1 MQARRF
7 YLDTQSRAFVSG
19 PNSSLPASGG
29 AFIEEDVEAIELYF
43 LEPTGSFSQPYTFL
57 DYSGNTV
64 KLAVGVTAPAALQ
77 TSWTAISTG
86 ISAGITELVAGG
98 AGAVEVQRVSFN
110 PAPER
115 GTFALQFPARN
126 ITVSSASA
134 STFVC
139 ATPHGLYDGQSVTL
153 TAFTI
158 SSGFSNGEVIFIRD
172 RTTNTFKAAPAPG
185 ATAITFSLTS
195 GGGTAELPA
204 QTTAQLAYN
213 ATPQAVQSAI
223 AGAGFAISGTPQ
235 ITVTGVD
242 GKEYSLNYGGGS
254 AGISFANVTVVG
266 STLARQPG
274 LAANVNFN
282 TSEIVALVAAGNT
295 ATTMEV
301 EVGDGTLRQTYQQ
314 AATLGNDII
323 ASTSP
328 VPLPN
333 PTPAS
338 SFNLI
343 APNSDVWN
351 VTIDNDGVLTA
362 TKQ

>member
-1 MQARRF
+1 MQPRKF
-7 YLDTQSRAFVSG
+7 YLDTQSRAFVGS
-19 PNSSLPASGG
+19 PDSTLPTAGT
-29 AFIEEDVEAIELYF
+29 AFFEEDVEAIELYF
-43 LEPTGSFSQPYTFL
+43 LEPTGNFSAPYQFL

-77 TSWTAISTG
+77 TSWTSVSTTVT
-86 ISAGITELVAGG
+86 ATITELVVGG
-98 AGAVEVQRVSFN
+98 SGATEVQRISFS
-110 PAPER
+110 PRAEK
-115 GTFALQFPARN
+115 GSFAIQFPSRN
-126 ITVSSASA
+126 VTVSSATSSIFA
-134 STFVC
+134 
-139 ATPHGLYDGQSVTL
+139 AARHGLFDGQSVTL

-158 SSGFSNGEVIFIRD
+158 SSGFSNGDILYIRD
-172 RTTNTFKAAPAPG
+172 RTRDTFKVAAQPG

-195 GGGTAELPA
+195 GGGTAQLPA
-204 QTTAQLAYN
+204 QTTAQLAYDV
-213 ATPQAVQSAI
+213 PPLEMQD
-223 AGAGFAISGTPQ
+223 AISDAGYQIDGAEQ
-235 ITVTGVD
+235 ITVTGTA
-242 GKEYSLNYGGGS
+242 GREYLLNYGGDL
-254 AGISFANVTVVG
+254 AGISFANVTLVG

-274 LAANVNFN
+274 LAANVSFN

-323 ASTSP
+323 ATSSP

-343 APNSDVWN
+343 APNSDVWT